1 MADTTARTLRLLS
14 LLQRRR
20 YWPGPDLTRRLGVSD
35 RTLRRDIER
44 LRELGYTVEAD
55 RGVDGGYRLGG
66 STGDAALLL
75 DDDETVAL
83 AVALHSAA
91 AGTTELAEA
100 SRGALT
106 KVLSML
112 GPVQRQRAETVRS
125 ATAFGSDATTTTP
138 RLSILDV
145 DASSCRDRVRLSFG
159 YVSADAR
166 ATSRYVEPCQLVAL
180 DTRWYLVAYDC
191 DRSDW
196 RTFRVDRMDEPVPA
210 RNTFPTRAAPAR
222 NLHDYVRFNISERN
236 ARHRV
241 VLEVDVRGDRVRDTY
256 GTWVDVDDLTD
267 GRCRLTMDT
276 DSFRWPTHIVA
287 NLDSPFTVVSPPAFQ
302 QHLLSAPAR
311 FDGSSRQDSPDGDRE
326 PVDDL
331 EPAQGCQ
338 LAWGEAQL
346 RSSVS
351 ASEHDALPRDDAGV
365 DPHRNLVG

>member
-1 MADTTARTLRLLS
+1 M
-14 LLQRRR
+14 
-20 YWPGPDLTRRLGVSD
+20 
-35 RTLRRDIER
+35 
-44 LRELGYTVEAD
+44 
-55 RGVDGGYRLGG
+55 
-66 STGDAALLL
+66 
-75 DDDETVAL
+75 
-83 AVALHSAA
+83 
-91 AGTTELAEA
+91 
-100 SRGALT
+100 
-106 KVLSML
+106 
-112 GPVQRQRAETVRS
+112 
-125 ATAFGSDATTTTP
+125 
-138 RLSILDV
+138 
-145 DASSCRDRVRLSFG
+145 
-159 YVSADAR
+159 
-166 ATSRYVEPCQLVAL
+166 AL

-222 NLHDYVRFNISERN
+222 NLQDYVRFNMSERN

-241 VLEVDVRGDRVRDTY
+241 VLEVDVPGDRVRDTY

-287 NLDSPFTVVSPPAFQ
+287 NLDAPFTVVSPPAFQ
-302 QHLLSAPAR
+302 QHLLSVAAR
-311 FDGSSRQDSPDGDRE
+311 FDGSSREDSPDGDRE
-326 PVDDL
+326 AVDHL
-331 EPAQGCQ
+331 EPGQGCQ